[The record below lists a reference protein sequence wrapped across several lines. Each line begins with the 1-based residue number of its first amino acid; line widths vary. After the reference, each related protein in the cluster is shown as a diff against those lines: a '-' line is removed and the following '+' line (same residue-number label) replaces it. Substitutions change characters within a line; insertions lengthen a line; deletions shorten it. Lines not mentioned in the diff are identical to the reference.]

1 MSLGGGR
8 CDFLEVFALIF
19 FSHYVGTQTLYG
31 IQRVGHWFYTV
42 GVNSSKLINQVENI
56 AQIGLVF
63 ANLIVVDLQAR
74 QAGDFTYLILIQ
86 SHVVTPVNGVY

>member
-1 MSLGGGR
+1 
-8 CDFLEVFALIF
+8 
-19 FSHYVGTQTLYG
+19 
-31 IQRVGHWFYTV
+31 
-42 GVNSSKLINQVENI
+42 
-56 AQIGLVF
+56 LVF